1 MSSIFIIAH
10 FGRLCKRE
18 EIKCRMQS
26 AERMECKMQSAECK
40 VINPL

>member
-1 MSSIFIIAH
+1 MSPIFIIAH

-18 EIKCRMQS
+18 EIKCRM
-26 AERMECKMQSAECK
+26 KNAECK